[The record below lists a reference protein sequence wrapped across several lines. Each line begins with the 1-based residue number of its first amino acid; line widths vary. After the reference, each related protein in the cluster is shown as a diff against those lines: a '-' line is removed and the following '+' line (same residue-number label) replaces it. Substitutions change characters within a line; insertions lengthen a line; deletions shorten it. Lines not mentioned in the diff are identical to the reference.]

1 MQLIERNKISCSC
14 SHAHCLLSWHW
25 PGLVVTHA
33 APVAVGGENP
43 TELCDWCLRG
53 IMGGVYHLPGRNN
66 WQFLVCLSNESFW
79 SQGCTLRIGNTKYG
93 LLSPLLFHLTSK
105 LTNANSAGNLVYFL
119 FCAIGWVALCG
130 QSLCGHNWWWYIFSA
145 SYFHWGNS
153 GQQVSRAYL
162 RWARESIRWCIFPTV
177 SEVDFVL
184 VSIWFW
190 TLACWQAL

>member
-1 MQLIERNKISCSC
+1 MHIYNKLRKMRYLLKFEMRVLFSSLKKNTISCSC
-14 SHAHCLLSWHW
+14 SHAHCLLSWHR

-93 LLSPLLFHLTSK
+93 LLSLLLF
-105 LTNANSAGNLVYFL
+105 NLNIEIDERKFCREFGL
-119 FCAIGWVALCG
+119 FFILRNR
-130 QSLCGHNWWWYIFSA
+130 L
-145 SYFHWGNS
+145 S
-153 GQQVSRAYL
+153 GSMWPESVRA
-162 RWARESIRWCIFPTV
+162 
-177 SEVDFVL
+177 
-184 VSIWFW
+184 
-190 TLACWQAL
+190 